1 MAPRKPSPF
10 DFWRSS
16 AELGALAFET
26 HAVVTM
32 RMMGMAGIWP
42 VEKSENNRMMSEK
55 HPAFAKAASAATA
68 VAMRGGRMD
77 EIVSAATKSL
87 TTKARS
93 NRKRLVKRVVP

>member
-1 MAPRKPSPF
+1 MAPRKSSPF
-10 DFWRSS
+10 DIWRSG

-42 VEKSENNRMMSEK
+42 VEKSENDRMMSEK
-55 HPAFAKAASAATA
+55 QPAFAKAATAATKM
-68 VAMRGGRMD
+68 AMQGGRMD